1 MTRFYDID
9 DANAAIPELDTVV
22 STLAAQRAELIR
34 IRDDVLARGRRADGG
49 EGGPDEE
56 AVGST
61 GPETAVADE
70 RRLTRLRMQGLVDQM
85 AAGVARLETM
95 GVTLRDI
102 GDGLIDLPALVSGR
116 QVWLCW
122 KLGETS
128 IGYWHSIDS
137 GFAGRRPLSELA

>member
-9 DANAAIPELDTVV
+9 DANAAIPEIDAIV

-34 IRDDVLARGRRADGG
+34 IRDDVLARDRRANGG
-49 EGGPDEE
+49 EAGAEE
-56 AVGST
+56 ESVAPT

-85 AAGVARLETM
+85 AAGVARLEAM

-102 GDGLIDLPALVSGR
+102 GDGLVDLPALVSGR

-122 KLGETS
+122 RRGETEV
-128 IGYWHSIDS
+128 GHWHPIDS
-137 GFAGRRPLSELA
+137 GFAGRRPLIELA